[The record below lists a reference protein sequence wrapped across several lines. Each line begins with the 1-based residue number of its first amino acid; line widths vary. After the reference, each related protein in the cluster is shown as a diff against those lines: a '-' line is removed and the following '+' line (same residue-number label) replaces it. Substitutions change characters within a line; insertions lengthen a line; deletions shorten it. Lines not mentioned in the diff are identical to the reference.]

1 MPASAIPGVEMG
13 LGGAGALGSAA
24 GGKSSGKAAQS
35 LAKQQQ
41 QLQQQQ
47 FGLTKQQ
54 VGLGNAALGSSTSYW
69 QDLLK
74 GGQAATQATG
84 PYASLLGQTA
94 QGNRQAIQATTA
106 RGGEQNLALAQ
117 NYNQLGNNVS
127 RLYAGMQPLAAQS
140 LQQNAATYMG
150 SGSALNPQASPYAA
164 SSIYQSMMG
173 QAATGAQGYGSL
185 LYQGLSGK
193 QNSPNQNG
201 GLAGTSGLG

>member
-13 LGGAGALGSAA
+13 LGGTGAVSSAA

-47 FGLTKQQ
+47 FGMAKQQ
-54 VGLGNAALGSSTSYW
+54 VGLGNNALNVSTDWYK
-69 QDLLK
+69 QLMQ
-74 GGQAATQATG
+74 GGQAAVQATG

-117 NYNQLGNNVS
+117 
-127 RLYAGMQPLAAQS
+127 
-140 LQQNAATYMG
+140 
-150 SGSALNPQASPYAA
+150 
-164 SSIYQSMMG
+164 
-173 QAATGAQGYGSL
+173 
-185 LYQGLSGK
+185 
-193 QNSPNQNG
+193 
-201 GLAGTSGLG
+201 